1 MRNPFGSSEEVDVM
15 KPNGERVP
23 RYSSGWK
30 LLLKHLQESES
41 QKILDIGPTSSININ
56 YITKLGHSVFMADLV
71 QEAARPEWV
80 IEVDGE
86 KKFDVDRFI
95 DENLEFAGRTFDV
108 VLFWDT
114 ADYMPEVL
122 LAPVLAKIHAAMRPG
137 GLMLA
142 FFHAKKE
149 GNDVSFSRYH
159 LTAGEN
165 VEVQAAG
172 RYPLLQIFNNRQIE
186 NLLNAFAGY
195 RFFLAK
201 DNLREVIV
209 TR

>member
-1 MRNPFGSSEEVDVM
+1 MRNPFGASEEVDVT

-56 YITKLGHSVFMADLV
+56 YITQLGHSVFMADLV
-71 QEAARPEWV
+71 QEAAKPEWLV
-80 IEVDGE
+80 NEGGE
-86 KKFDVDRFI
+86 ERFDVERFLT
-95 DENLEFAGRTFDV
+95 ENLEFAGRTFDV

-142 FFHAKKE
+142 FFHVKKE
-149 GNDVSFSRYH
+149 GHDTAFARYH
-159 LTAGEN
+159 LTGTEN

-172 RYPLLQIFNNRQIE
+172 RHKLLQTFNNRQIE